1 MGTPYDV
8 VFFAPDS
15 FPGKIKNSL
24 RKKVPEDLDLKTDNV
39 YISSFV

>member
-15 FPGKIKNSL
+15 FPGKIN
-24 RKKVPEDLDLKTDNV
+24 
-39 YISSFV
+39 ISFSQKDVGGFGFKDGSCIY